1 MGDRTDDLCF
11 EKNSRKGTQ
20 CAQRG
25 CRYWISHP
33 GEMNCTLIAASRGPM
48 TLQQIGEI
56 MGVTRMRVCQLE
68 KRILDTVRED
78 SEMTRAT

>member
-1 MGDRTDDLCF
+1 MGDRNEDLCF
-11 EKNSRKGTQ
+11 EKNCRQSTQ
-20 CAQRG
+20 CTQRS
-25 CRYWISHP
+25 CRYWIAHP

-78 SEMTRAT
+78 SEMARAT